1 MNLIATFSNPE
12 PYPNTSDSFIIS
24 LYLSLSFSLS
34 HVYIHVEFKLNWKTE
49 FSIKLFSC
57 VYTSFETKNHI
68 YTVKTRFILTLWTTA
83 FRVDADW
90 RQTWA
95 LHAGAVVMT
104 VALVGGSLGGGHW
117 NRQQG
122 RIRSITVNTFPISIY
137 IFRRSE
143 YFFKIWS

>member
-1 MNLIATFSNPE
+1 MNLITTFSNPE

-34 HVYIHVEFKLNWKTE
+34 HVYIHVEFKLKQTE
-49 FSIKLFSC
+49 FSIKFIFMCLHFIWNKKPYIHRKNQ
-57 VYTSFETKNHI
+57 VY
-68 YTVKTRFILTLWTTA
+68 ILTLWTTA